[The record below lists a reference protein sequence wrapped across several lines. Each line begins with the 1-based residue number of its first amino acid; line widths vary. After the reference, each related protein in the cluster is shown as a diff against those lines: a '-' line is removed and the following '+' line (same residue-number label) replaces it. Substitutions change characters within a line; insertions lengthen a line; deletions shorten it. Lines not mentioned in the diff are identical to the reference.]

1 MRHAKWA
8 PPLLLLP
15 QEHNKNSSRSSRRR
29 RRRTRKDWLIWEVQF
44 FFLFLTIAL
53 TKSSSST
60 TNTYDLQQSITQQ
73 HQNQQQ
79 ITTTSTNTH
88 NPQQW
93 ITQKHRKQQHQ
104 THIWSQQSITQQQ
117 QCTATKQSL
126 KKLQQEKLQQEHG
139 QILPHNNKSLKIA
152 PTISKFHSKFTPTT
166 KITSTIS
173 TNTYDNKHSLQ
184 NRNQHQTNTYIT
196 TSNRSKI
203 TTNINKYTP

>member
-1 MRHAKWA
+1 
-8 PPLLLLP
+8 
-15 QEHNKNSSRSSRRR
+15 
-29 RRRTRKDWLIWEVQF
+29 VQF

-88 NPQQW
+88 NPQQS
-93 ITQKHRKQQHQ
+93 ITPKHQKQQHQ

-126 KKLQQEKLQQEHG
+126 KKLQQEHE

-152 PTISKFHSKFTPTT
+152 PTISKKHSKFTPTT
-166 KITSTIS
+166 TITPTIS
-173 TNTYDNKHSLQ
+173 TNTYHNKQSLQ

-203 TTNINKYTP
+203 TTNINKYTIACNHSNLHQQ